1 MRDQLPGAA
10 ATKLDV
16 SAPGVVIARVRPVA
30 VNLDV
35 EDADAVMV
43 SAGDYGAY
51 RAARCN
57 LERGSGA
64 ARRIPRGGNFL
75 VCRSEGDLASD
86 LDKGTRT
93 ELDDG
98 VRSSSSQGVVNR
110 VLITRADTS
119 SRSKR
124 QQSDQRY
131 ETFIKENLHDDQHS
145 EGMWRMATATHT
157 EILNCQPSINIYIFP
172 SGDTGCGYVTL
183 MLKGVGRSVL
193 GNFFCIG

>member
-1 MRDQLPGAA
+1 MRDHLPRAA

-16 SAPGVVIARVRPVA
+16 SSPGVIIARVRTVA

-43 SAGDYGAY
+43 SARDYSAH
-51 RAARCN
+51 RAGRCN

-64 ARRIPRGGNFL
+64 ARRIPRGGDFL
-75 VCRSEGDLASD
+75 VRSSEGDLASD

-98 VRSSSSQGVVNR
+98 VRSSSSQGVVDR

-119 SRSKR
+119 SRGK
-124 QQSDQRY
+124 
-131 ETFIKENLHDDQHS
+131 
-145 EGMWRMATATHT
+145 W
-157 EILNCQPSINIYIFP
+157 
-172 SGDTGCGYVTL
+172 
-183 MLKGVGRSVL
+183 
-193 GNFFCIG
+193 

>member
-1 MRDQLPGAA
+1 MRDHLPRAA

-16 SAPGVVIARVRPVA
+16 SSPGVIIARVRTVA

-43 SAGDYGAY
+43 SARDYSAY

-64 ARRIPRGGNFL
+64 ARRIPHGGDFL
-75 VCRSEGDLASD
+75 VRSSEGDLASD

-98 VRSSSSQGVVNR
+98 VGSSSSQGVVDR

-119 SRSKR
+119 SRGKR
-124 QQSDQRY
+124 
-131 ETFIKENLHDDQHS
+131 
-145 EGMWRMATATHT
+145 
-157 EILNCQPSINIYIFP
+157 
-172 SGDTGCGYVTL
+172 
-183 MLKGVGRSVL
+183 
-193 GNFFCIG
+193 